1 MPYYAERLSG
11 LRLKRVYEIATP
23 RVRQYLDAETEH
35 VVGKIKPGDTVI
47 DLGCGYGRII
57 PRLAETAG
65 MVVGIDS
72 SRESLLLGR
81 RMLAEIP
88 NHHLLCM
95 DAASLGFDE
104 SVFDVVIC
112 IQNGIS
118 AFHVD
123 QSRLIVESMRV
134 TKRGGIVLFSSYSEK
149 FWDHRLSWFE
159 QQAKEGL
166 LGEIDCEKTGD
177 GVIVCNDGFTATTVD
192 ADKFRSL
199 TAGLHAEIEIEE
211 IDDSSLFCEIKIR

>member
-1 MPYYAERLSG
+1 MPYYAEKLSG
-11 LRLKRVYEIATP
+11 LRLKRVYDIATP

-35 VVGKIKPGDTVI
+35 VVWKIKPGDTVL
-47 DLGCGYGRII
+47 DLGCGYGRVI
-57 PRLAETAG
+57 PELAKKAG
-65 MVVGIDS
+65 MVIGIDS
-72 SRESLLLGR
+72 SAESLHLGR
-81 RMLAEIP
+81 EMLAGVR
-88 NHHLLCM
+88 NHYLFCM
-95 DAASLGFDE
+95 DVAALGFGE

-123 QSRLIVESMRV
+123 QSRLIAESMRV
-134 TKRGGIVLFSSYSEK
+134 TKRGGIVLFSSYTEK
-149 FWDHRLSWFE
+149 FWGHRLSWFE
-159 QQAKEGL
+159 EQAKEGL
-166 LGEIDCEKTGD
+166 LGEIDYEKTGD